1 MVLFGPNVK
10 PVYTYSHNPFNIYT
24 ISSPQRDLE
33 FKTSTTTFK
42 EKSLK
47 EHKGTSY
54 LVFFRFD
61 CPYCAQG
68 MPYLLSKLNAGEKQG
83 NGDKG
88 IQFIDISTPEGTR
101 IGNEY
106 GVTKANTII
115 GINDNDE
122 VISHEKLAKDGDKA
136 YSIIVNRNHLNK
148 VVSSLA
154 H

>member
-1 MVLFGPNVK
+1 
-10 PVYTYSHNPFNIYT
+10 
-24 ISSPQRDLE
+24 
-33 FKTSTTTFK
+33 
-42 EKSLK
+42 
-47 EHKGTSY
+47 
-54 LVFFRFD
+54 
-61 CPYCAQG
+61 